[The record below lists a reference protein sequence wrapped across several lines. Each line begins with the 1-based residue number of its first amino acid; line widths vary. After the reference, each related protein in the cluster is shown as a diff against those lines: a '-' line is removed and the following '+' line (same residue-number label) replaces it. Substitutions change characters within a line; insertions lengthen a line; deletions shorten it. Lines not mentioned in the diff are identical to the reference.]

1 MGGVISFFIFFL
13 LGILDT
19 VFAVKLNLSP
29 WKFLLAGNPRLPDG
43 TRLYD
48 MECFQRAAGML
59 CAIYAGV
66 FYMTALFVLLTQIDA
81 QCTDGRHAVYTRGSA
96 DNDSI
101 RSAGV
106 SGQLLSGA
114 AADGKTVRVKSH
126 QKQKTLWYA
135 KYHSVFVLGKHCTKF
150 VRYCLN
156 PFSCRR
162 SRRTGCPAGS
172 WHRSAGRTS
181 R

>member
-1 MGGVISFFIFFL
+1 MSGVISFFIFFL

-59 CAIYAGV
+59 CAIYDDGTVCSADTDSV
-66 FYMTALFVLLTQIDA
+66 RDA

-96 DNDSI
+96 DIDSI

-106 SGQLLSGA
+106 SGQFLSGA
-114 AADGKTVRVKSH
+114 AADGKTVRVKPH
-126 QKQKTLWYA
+126 QKNA
-135 KYHSVFVLGKHCTKF
+135 M
-150 VRYCLN
+150 VRKV
-156 PFSCRR
+156 P
-162 SRRTGCPAGS
+162 
-172 WHRSAGRTS
+172 
-181 R
+181 

>member
-1 MGGVISFFIFFL
+1 MSGVISFFIFFL

-66 FYMTALFVLLTQIDA
+66 FYMTALSVLLTQILCVMPNA
-81 QCTDGRHAVYTRGSA
+81 LMAGMLYIHGAVLTMTAFGLLAYL
-96 DNDSI
+96 DSFCQ
-101 RSAGV
+101 V
-106 SGQLLSGA
+106 
-114 AADGKTVRVKSH
+114 
-126 QKQKTLWYA
+126 
-135 KYHSVFVLGKHCTKF
+135 
-150 VRYCLN
+150 
-156 PFSCRR
+156 
-162 SRRTGCPAGS
+162 
-172 WHRSAGRTS
+172 
-181 R
+181 

>member
-1 MGGVISFFIFFL
+1 MGSVISFFIFFL

-66 FYMTALFVLLTQIDA
+66 FYMTDCLF
-81 QCTDGRHAVYTRGSA
+81 C
-96 DNDSI
+96 
-101 RSAGV
+101 
-106 SGQLLSGA
+106 
-114 AADGKTVRVKSH
+114 
-126 QKQKTLWYA
+126 
-135 KYHSVFVLGKHCTKF
+135 
-150 VRYCLN
+150 
-156 PFSCRR
+156 
-162 SRRTGCPAGS
+162 
-172 WHRSAGRTS
+172 
-181 R
+181 

>member
-66 FYMTALFVLLTQIDA
+66 FYMTALFVLLTQILCVMPNA
-81 QCTDGRHAVYTRGSA
+81 LMAGMLYIHGAVLTMT
-96 DNDSI
+96 
-101 RSAGV
+101 
-106 SGQLLSGA
+106 LSLI
-114 AADGKTVRVKSH
+114 H
-126 QKQKTLWYA
+126 I
-135 KYHSVFVLGKHCTKF
+135 
-150 VRYCLN
+150 
-156 PFSCRR
+156 
-162 SRRTGCPAGS
+162 
-172 WHRSAGRTS
+172 
-181 R
+181 

>member
-66 FYMTALFVLLTQIDA
+66 FYMTALFVLLTQILCVMPNA
-81 QCTDGRHAVYTRGSA
+81 LMAGMLVYPRGSA

-126 QKQKTLWYA
+126 QK
-135 KYHSVFVLGKHCTKF
+135 TKNAM
-150 VRYCLN
+150 VRKV
-156 PFSCRR
+156 P
-162 SRRTGCPAGS
+162 
-172 WHRSAGRTS
+172 
-181 R
+181 